1 MKALRL
7 SVEAS
12 LKKLRTNYIDILYLH
27 WWEYTTPV
35 EEVMNGLHNLI
46 TDGKVLYLGI
56 SDSPAWIVAKA
67 NTYARDH
74 GKTPFVIYQGAWS
87 VLQRDMERE
96 IIPMAQNE
104 GTIADHCN
112 NMRHAYFVSL
122 GMAIAPWNVL
132 AGGKIRSDADEQKR
146 LESGE
151 GGRVFVDPD
160 WKRNEK
166 ERLMCQALE
175 KVAQEVGAKN
185 ITSGTSPAYQ
195 SIQSLDRSL
204 VAIAWCMQ
212 KIPYVFPVI
221 GGRKVEH
228 LHANLEA
235 LEISLSP
242 EQIKFLDHVVPFDK
256 GFPYSFFVRSFN
268 IHFSEMLT

>member
-1 MKALRL
+1 M
-7 SVEAS
+7 
-12 LKKLRTNYIDILYLH
+12 
-27 WWEYTTPV
+27 
-35 EEVMNGLHNLI
+35 
-46 TDGKVLYLGI
+46 
-56 SDSPAWIVAKA
+56 IV
-67 NTYARDH
+67 
-74 GKTPFVIYQGAWS
+74 
-87 VLQRDMERE
+87 
-96 IIPMAQNE
+96 
-104 GTIADHCN
+104 DHCN
-112 NMRHAYFVSL
+112 NMRHANFVPS

-132 AGGKIRSDADEQKR
+132 AGGKIRSDADEQER
-146 LESGE
+146 LKSGE

-185 ITSGTSPAYQ
+185 ITSGTSTTYQ
-195 SIQSLDRSL
+195 SIQSFDRGL

-242 EQIKFLDHVVPFDK
+242 EQIRFLGDVVPFDK
-256 GFPYSFFVRSFN
+256 GFPYNFFVRRFN
-268 IHFSEMLT
+268 IHFPEMLT